1 MTKAA
6 PVAGDPSS
14 GPKTGDNADPR
25 PEAWGVGRGM
35 YGAGEVHPSGGR
47 RQAPL
52 FLTS

>member
-14 GPKTGDNADPR
+14 GPKTGDNPDPQ
-25 PEAWGVGRGM
+25 PEAWGVGHET

-47 RQAPL
+47 GQAPH
-52 FLTS
+52 FLAS